1 MLVNILFLFELLH
14 IREHLHVILQ
24 NRKYTNDNL
33 QTKRWYF
40 FLDCLT
46 ALVSYIYIGFSRGL
60 HIKSSGSLS
69 RVPLILFPL
78 SLFHCIA
85 HLFYVFTWN
94 TGYYANRIREWTSS
108 DKFISH
114 HVTIDFYLTIVDIF
128 THGIMSYYL
137 FDIMNSK

>member
-24 NRKYTNDNL
+24 NRKYSDVNL

-40 FLDCLT
+40 FFDWLT
-46 ALVSYIYIGFSRGL
+46 ALISYIYIGFSRSQSTGT
-60 HIKSSGSLS
+60 LS
-69 RVPLILFPL
+69 RFLLIVFPL

-94 TGYYANRIREWTSS
+94 TGYYAIRIREWTSS
-108 DKFISH
+108 DKFVSH
-114 HVTIDFYLTIVDIF
+114 HVTIDFYLTIVDIM

-137 FDIMNSK
+137 FDIMNS